1 MISGIIVIIIIII
14 IVIIVISVLVT
25 ITILHEWVIT
35 KSHKNL
41 HLLPLVN

>member
-25 ITILHEWVIT
+25 IIILHEWVIT
-35 KSHKNL
+35 KSHNHAFVTL
-41 HLLPLVN
+41 W